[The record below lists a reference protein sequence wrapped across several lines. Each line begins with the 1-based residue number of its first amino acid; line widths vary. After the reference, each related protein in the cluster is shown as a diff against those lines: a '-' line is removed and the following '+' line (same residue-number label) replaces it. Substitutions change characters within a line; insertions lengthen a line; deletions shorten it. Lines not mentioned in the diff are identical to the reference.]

1 MDTYRELY
9 YHLFHVN
16 ETALRALERSDVSGA
31 VRILSAGQREA
42 GGRPVRLVPVRP
54 LSRRRSRCVR
64 ELLRRGAVCYNRA
77 GIFSAAGL
85 PIRRA

>member
-31 VRILSAGQREA
+31 VRILSAGQRA
-42 GGRPVRLVPVRP
+42 KK
-54 LSRRRSRCVR
+54 S
-64 ELLRRGAVCYNRA
+64 
-77 GIFSAAGL
+77 
-85 PIRRA
+85 

>member
-42 GGRPVRLVPVRP
+42 EEAV
-54 LSRRRSRCVR
+54 LSDSFQSVLFPGC
-64 ELLRRGAVCYNRA
+64 GAGSDA
-77 GIFSAAGL
+77 
-85 PIRRA
+85 

>member
-42 GGRPVRLVPVRP
+42 ERPSCPTRSSPSSFPATVPMRKGIAPAGRGML
-54 LSRRRSRCVR
+54 
-64 ELLRRGAVCYNRA
+64 
-77 GIFSAAGL
+77 
-85 PIRRA
+85 